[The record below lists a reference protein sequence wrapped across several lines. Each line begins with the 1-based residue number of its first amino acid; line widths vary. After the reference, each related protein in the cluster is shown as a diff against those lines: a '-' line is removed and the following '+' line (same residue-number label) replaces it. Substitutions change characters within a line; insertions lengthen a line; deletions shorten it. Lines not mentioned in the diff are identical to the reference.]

1 MRGLYDGCEPEQQAQ
16 SMKQGIVREASS
28 PASRHRGSPPYSEQ
42 PRHGSTPASA
52 RRGHTPRS
60 LVSLD
65 AAMRPRA
72 SGTPISQRWPTP
84 PSTTSRRNSSRPF
97 SSRGQQSLVRPTGAF
112 PNLRLPRVNAAQTG
126 VSLQPKDYNSPS
138 FRPAGEDYRPPHAT
152 AIPKLA
158 GGLAPVGGRP
168 PGATCEICERAGR
181 FASAS
186 YGAKDENAGRF
197 CGVCVSTALATSG
210 LNFVRVDS
218 CSTCGCFLAEV
229 PTNRPP
235 APTSRPKFCH
245 SCAVE
250 RCAVAHSTVDVDS
263 YSKSRLHTKYE

>member
-42 PRHGSTPASA
+42 PRRGSTPASA

-112 PNLRLPRVNAAQTG
+112 RTRHRPACRYSQKTTTAPPFARRARTTAHRTRLRYRSWPWGSRRWGVARRERPARFANARDGLQARATEQRTRTRG
-126 VSLQPKDYNSPS
+126 VFAGCA
-138 FRPAGEDYRPPHAT
+138 FRPRWLPP
-152 AIPKLA
+152 
-158 GGLAPVGGRP
+158 
-168 PGATCEICERAGR
+168 
-181 FASAS
+181 
-186 YGAKDENAGRF
+186 D
-197 CGVCVSTALATSG
+197 
-210 LNFVRVDS
+210 
-218 CSTCGCFLAEV
+218 
-229 PTNRPP
+229 
-235 APTSRPKFCH
+235 
-245 SCAVE
+245 
-250 RCAVAHSTVDVDS
+250 
-263 YSKSRLHTKYE
+263 